1 MKFCILIL
9 YISMVIHEKEFLRN
23 INCSVLW
30 RIWFRSHLAYKILYN
45 RFISDLSVSG
55 SCMFLFT
62 IFRFLWHCDVSF
74 KDRPDIRSNF
84 WPCTG
89 RKLFSCLDWYKK
101 AGQLAV
107 HYFCCFWTKMKN
119 KGENYIK
126 TGSNGKTRLLG
137 LQILLI
143 FGLPPCVW

>member
-84 WPCTG
+84 WPCTC
-89 RKLFSCLDWYKK
+89 RKLFHVWIDIKKLDNWLYIIFVVSEQKWK
-101 AGQLAV
+101 IKVKITSKRGQMV
-107 HYFCCFWTKMKN
+107 KRVF
-119 KGENYIK
+119 
-126 TGSNGKTRLLG
+126 
-137 LQILLI
+137 
-143 FGLPPCVW
+143 